1 MSKRDAIKNRIAILK
16 ALAALKG
23 FSMKCE
29 ADSILELDIL
39 AHKILTAAKRR
50 APVRT
55 GALRAS
61 GRVVKKGKTTRII
74 GFGGSG
80 TGVNY
85 AGIIEYGGMGQR
97 PQPFLR
103 PAFFAVKGTYKKRIV
118 GKFKNNWSIASKL
131 GSSGI

>member
-1 MSKRDAIKNRIAILK
+1 MNKRTEIKNRLNILK
-16 ALAALKG
+16 ALMGIHL
-23 FSMKCE
+23 FRQKCE
-29 ADSILELDIL
+29 ADTLKELDVL
-39 AHKILTAAKRR
+39 AHRILTAAKKR

-61 GRVVKKGKTTRII
+61 GRVEAPKPNIRII

-85 AGIIEYGGMGQR
+85 AGVVEYGAGRQR

-103 PAFFAVKGTYKKRIV
+103 PAYFAVKATYKKRIISR
-118 GKFKNNWSIASKL
+118 FKGNWAIASKL
-131 GSSGI
+131 GSS